1 MKILHLT
8 PHLGGGV
15 GKAHAAIV
23 AAGSPDVRRT
33 YFLLEEPRDRRFPS
47 LVEAAG
53 SRLTTGGPA
62 ELQAAVE
69 AADVVQIEWWN
80 HPRLYQCLSEWSL
93 PAMRSVVWAHISGL
107 FPPLLP
113 ERLAEMPDRL
123 LFTSPCSLQAENLQ
137 NLPQSLRSRLG
148 VVNSGFGFEPVGGYA
163 QNPSTAVYLGTVD
176 FVKMHPAFFEIVD
189 AARHEDFNVAVWG
202 QFDPNGE
209 PASRAAAMRRPAR
222 VSLKGAHQ
230 DPQSMLSAAGILVY
244 LLRPDHYGTAEN
256 VLIEAMSLG
265 VAPLVMA
272 NPAEM
277 AVVEDGRTG
286 LVATDAADAA
296 VKLAWMLRHP
306 EQVAAMGRAAAAT
319 IARTHSAA
327 SSARALETCYG
338 ELLPHPKRVIDF
350 AGFLGSSA
358 ADWFLSTQTRRGVRP
373 ARTDFSSSGA
383 ASKGSLAH
391 FLACMPEDLT
401 LRSLTN
407 DRPRYCGI
415 EQYGERRDAPRT
427 VPHPKLKSL

>member
-1 MKILHLT
+1 MNVLHLT

-15 GKAHAAIV
+15 GKAHAAI
-23 AAGSPDVRRT
+23 AAASSRDVRRT
-33 YFLLEEPRDRRFPS
+33 YFLLEEPRDRRFPA

-53 SRLTTGGPA
+53 ATLMTGGPA
-62 ELQAAVE
+62 ELQAAIE

-123 LFTSPCSLQAENLQ
+123 LFTSPCSLQAENLR
-137 NLPQSLRSRLG
+137 NLPQSLRARLG
-148 VVNSGFGFEPVGGYA
+148 VVNSGFGFERVAGRL
-163 QNPSTAVYLGTVD
+163 QNPSEAVYLGTVD

-189 AARHEDFNVAVWG
+189 AVGHADFNVAIWG
-202 QFDPNGE
+202 QFDPHGE
-209 PASRAAAMRRPAR
+209 PATRAAAMREPPR
-222 VSLKGAHQ
+222 VSFKGAHE
-230 DPQSMLSAAGILVY
+230 DPQSMLSKAGILVY

-277 AVVEDGRTG
+277 AVVEDARTG
-286 LVATDAADAA
+286 LVATDPADAA

-306 EQVAAMGRAAAAT
+306 EQVTAMGRAAAAA
-319 IARTHSAA
+319 IAQTHRPA
-327 SSARALETCYG
+327 SSAYALQTCYK
-338 ELLPHPKRVIDF
+338 ELLSQPKRVVGF
-350 AGFLGSSA
+350 TEFLGTNA
-358 ADWFLSTQTRRGVRP
+358 ADWFLSTQTRHGGP
-373 ARTDFSSSGA
+373 LATADFSSSGA

-391 FLACMPEDLT
+391 FLACMPEDAT
-401 LRSLTN
+401 LRSLT
-407 DRPRYCGI
+407 R
-415 EQYGERRDAPRT
+415 
-427 VPHPKLKSL
+427 

>member
-1 MKILHLT
+1 MNVLHLT

-15 GKAHAAIV
+15 GKAHAAI
-23 AAGSPDVRRT
+23 AAASSRDVRRT

-47 LVEAAG
+47 LVEASGAT
-53 SRLTTGGPA
+53 LMTGGPA

-80 HPRLYQCLSEWSL
+80 HPRLYQCLSGWSL

-123 LFTSPCSLQAENLQ
+123 LFTSPCSLQADNLRD
-137 NLPQSLRSRLG
+137 LPPSLRTRLG
-148 VVNSGFGFEPVGGYA
+148 VVNSGFGFGTVA
-163 QNPSTAVYLGTVD
+163 DAVQNPSRAVYLGTVD

-189 AARHEDFNVAVWG
+189 AVGHKDFSVEIWG
-202 QFDPNGE
+202 QFDPHGE
-209 PASRAAAMRRPAR
+209 PAARAAAMRQPAR
-222 VSLKGAHQ
+222 VSLEGAHG
-230 DPQSMLSAAGILVY
+230 DPQSMLSEAGILVY

-286 LVATDAADAA
+286 LVATDPADAA
-296 VKLAWMLRHP
+296 IKLAWMLDHP
-306 EQVAAMGRAAAAT
+306 EQVSAMGRAAAAT
-319 IARTHSAA
+319 VARTHIPSLSAQ
-327 SSARALETCYG
+327 ALQTCYA
-338 ELLPHPKRVIDF
+338 ELLSQPKRVVDF
-350 AGFLGSSA
+350 SEFLGSDA
-358 ADWFLSTQTRRGVRP
+358 ARWFLSTQTRPGNVL
-373 ARTDFSSSGA
+373 AIADFSSSGA

-391 FLACMPEDLT
+391 FLACMPEDVT
-401 LRSLTN
+401 LRSLAN
-407 DRPRYCGI
+407 
-415 EQYGERRDAPRT
+415 
-427 VPHPKLKSL
+427 

>member
-1 MKILHLT
+1 MNILHLT

-15 GKAHAAIV
+15 GKAHAAIS
-23 AAGSPDVRRT
+23 AASSPDVRRR
-33 YFLLEEPRDRRFPS
+33 YFLLEEPRDRRFPA

-53 SRLTTGGPA
+53 ATLMTGGSA

-69 AADVVQIEWWN
+69 AADIVQIEWWN

-123 LFTSPCSLQAENLQ
+123 LFTSPCSLQAENLRD
-137 NLPQSLRSRLG
+137 LPLSSRARLG
-148 VVNSGFGFEPVGGYA
+148 VVNSGFGFEAVA
-163 QNPSTAVYLGTVD
+163 DRVQNPSQNSSRAVYLGTVD

-189 AARHEDFNVAVWG
+189 AVEHEDFSVSVWG
-202 QFDPNGE
+202 QFDPGGE
-209 PASRAAAMRRPAR
+209 PASRAAAMRQPAR
-222 VSLKGAHQ
+222 VSLEGAHQ
-230 DPQSMLSAAGILVY
+230 DPQSMLSEAGILVY

-265 VAPLVMA
+265 VVPLVMA

-277 AVVEDGRTG
+277 AVVENGRTG
-286 LVATDAADAA
+286 LVATDPADAA

-306 EQVAAMGRAAAAT
+306 GRVAAMGRAAAAA
-319 IARTHSAA
+319 IAQTHRPSLSAH
-327 SSARALETCYG
+327 ALETCYG
-338 ELLPHPKRVIDF
+338 ELLSQPKRVVDF
-350 AGFLGSSA
+350 TEFLGSNA
-358 ADWFLSTQTRRGVRP
+358 AGWFLSTQARRGGSLVM
-373 ARTDFSSSGA
+373 ADFPSSGA

-391 FLACMPEDLT
+391 FLACMPEDAT
-401 LRSLTN
+401 LRAL
-407 DRPRYCGI
+407 
-415 EQYGERRDAPRT
+415 A
-427 VPHPKLKSL
+427 K